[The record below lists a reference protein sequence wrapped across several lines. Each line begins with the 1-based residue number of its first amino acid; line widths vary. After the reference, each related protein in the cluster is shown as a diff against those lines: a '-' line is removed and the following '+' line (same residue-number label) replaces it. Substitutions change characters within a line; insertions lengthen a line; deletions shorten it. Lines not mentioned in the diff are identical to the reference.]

1 MTNLNK
7 KRYPRVI
14 YLFKFKQKL
23 PEKRAG
29 LFNLSLKRLKHPL
42 KGNIRDPNISPN
54 HPSDTKNKKRRTR
67 ELEVSVFL

>member
-14 YLFKFKQKL
+14 DLFKFKQKL

-29 LFNLSLKRLKHPL
+29 LFNLSSKRLKHPL
-42 KGNIRDPNISPN
+42 KEIFVTQTSPQTN
-54 HPSDTKNKKRRTR
+54 QATQKTR
-67 ELEVSVFL
+67 NVELESLNYQ